1 MLEVAVRGEPLVHAD
16 EDDDHESV
24 EDEPGDHEAPAPL
37 CTGRA
42 DDCEEIHDDRGQAKS
57 RDAELNEREGKGAYS
72 FAFCLKVIRSC
83 TKCEG
88 RVVKN
93 FLSFLDVSMSDLRWS
108 RWILVILRGYVCGM
122 PYCHPNP

>member
-1 MLEVAVRGEPLVHAD
+1 MLEVAVRGEPLVHSD

-37 CTGRA
+37 GTGRA

-72 FAFCLKVIRSC
+72 FAFCRNVVNLSEVVLNVKVES
-83 TKCEG
+83 
-88 RVVKN
+88 
-93 FLSFLDVSMSDLRWS
+93 
-108 RWILVILRGYVCGM
+108 
-122 PYCHPNP
+122 